1 MESDNN
7 EGENKKRNRR
17 DREERNAKMGI
28 KIDYIKRAKYQF
40 LSFLFLI
47 DKNKYLPKIKNR
59 QCNIKPEQLL
69 NYINELGYKQQN
81 LIDEELIIVPNL

>member
-28 KIDYIKRAKYQF
+28 KIDYIKRAKY
-40 LSFLFLI
+40 
-47 DKNKYLPKIKNR
+47 
-59 QCNIKPEQLL
+59 
-69 NYINELGYKQQN
+69 
-81 LIDEELIIVPNL
+81 

>member
-59 QCNIKPEQLL
+59 QCNINHNIL
-69 NYINELGYKQQN
+69 NNYNSLYSNRSLYLSLSIF
-81 LIDEELIIVPNL
+81 II

>member
-28 KIDYIKRAKYQF
+28 KTDYIKGQNYF
-40 LSFLFLI
+40 LSFSN
-47 DKNKYLPKIKNR
+47 DKN
-59 QCNIKPEQLL
+59 
-69 NYINELGYKQQN
+69 
-81 LIDEELIIVPNL
+81 